1 MVKTLI
7 LASASPRRAELLKQI
22 GVKFETHPVDIN
34 ETPQLGE
41 VPEDYVK
48 RLAIEKARAA
58 LVSYQQNEVL
68 VLGSDTAVVIDGEI
82 LGKPCDKEHAL
93 SMLRKLSGRTH
104 QVLTSV
110 ALIGLHET
118 CIVSSNE
125 VSFKNLTEDEINWYW
140 GTTEPLGKAGAYA
153 IQGKGAVFVEHLE
166 GSFSGVMGLPLF
178 ETNQL
183 LTEHGFFAN

>member
-41 VPEDYVK
+41 LPEDYVK

-58 LVSYQQNEVL
+58 LVSYQQNEVM
-68 VLGSDTAVVIDGEI
+68 VLGSDTAVAIDGEI